1 MKQFL
6 FLILSILMLAGCKN
20 KKSEVPVIAFIDAF
34 EDNTIAKAKQG
45 FFDALK
51 QNGFDEKKGNISII
65 YRNAQGDIPT
75 LTQITKYM
83 ISKDPTLIATS
94 PTLSTITA
102 IQNTKKIPVFMMVS
116 STPTLMKL
124 NDANGKEPEN
134 LYGTGENIDYID
146 TSFNLIPTLIKP
158 KSGKIKV
165 GMLFNQSEPQSV
177 SAMEGI
183 KKRVDANKMELIALP
198 VNASSEVQLVTR
210 SLLSNNI
217 DVFFANPDNTIF
229 ASFESIVKSCDEAN
243 VPIMTS
249 EAGLVS
255 RGALAAYGADIYQW
269 GFQTGLQAAV
279 YLKTGKLENVHWE
292 MVKERKRVYN
302 ASMAKKYNI
311 VVPENYTALP

>member
-1 MKQFL
+1 
-6 FLILSILMLAGCKN
+6 
-20 KKSEVPVIAFIDAF
+20 
-34 EDNTIAKAKQG
+34 
-45 FFDALK
+45 
-51 QNGFDEKKGNISII
+51 
-65 YRNAQGDIPT
+65 
-75 LTQITKYM
+75 
-83 ISKDPTLIATS
+83 
-94 PTLSTITA
+94 
-102 IQNTKKIPVFMMVS
+102 MMVS

-124 NDANGKEPEN
+124 NDTNGKEPQN
-134 LYGTGENIDYID
+134 LFGTGENIDYID
-146 TSFNLIPTLIKP
+146 TSFNLIPMLIKP

-165 GMLFNQSEPQSV
+165 GMIFNQSEPQSV

-183 KKRVDANKMELIALP
+183 KKLVDQNKMELISLP
-198 VNASSEVQLVTR
+198 VNSSSEVQLVTR

-229 ASFESIVKSCDEAN
+229 ASFESIVKSCDQAN

-255 RGALAAYGADIYQW
+255 RGALAAYGEDIYQW